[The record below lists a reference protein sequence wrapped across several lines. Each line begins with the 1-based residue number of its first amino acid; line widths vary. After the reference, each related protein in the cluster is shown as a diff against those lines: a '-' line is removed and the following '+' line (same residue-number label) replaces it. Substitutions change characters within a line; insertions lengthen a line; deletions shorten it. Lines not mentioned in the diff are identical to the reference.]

1 MKLIET
7 KTITTK
13 EWLNMLRIAES
24 RIGIDAD
31 QDLEKF
37 LVSLFEKTIHEP
49 DYPNAELT
57 DALYFL
63 SKKKE
68 FSNQEILILADKC
81 LIEMGLYP
89 NKISSHAVTPDIIIL
104 SGGR

>member
-63 SKKKE
+63 SKKLSI
-68 FSNQEILILADKC
+68 FRNFLTSHSVC
-81 LIEMGLYP
+81 LLTTI
-89 NKISSHAVTPDIIIL
+89 V
-104 SGGR
+104 R